1 MEAYDRRGTARTW
14 HVIDAVQKIAD
25 QRGVSMADIA
35 LAWVSDRP
43 AVASTI
49 LGARTTEQLDS
60 NLRAAD
66 LHLSPAET
74 AALDAASDPQPTDYP
89 YGQLGIEQRDR
100 HLGGGG

>member
-1 MEAYDRRGTARTW
+1 MCIRDS
-14 HVIDAVQKIAD
+14 
-25 QRGVSMADIA
+25 QRGVSMSEIA

-49 LGARTTEQLDS
+49 LGARTTGQLEI

-74 AALDAASDPQPTDYP
+74 AALDEASDPHATDYP

-100 HLGGGG
+100 DLAGGR